1 MTPGFMWI
9 TIWCMITVW
18 PVNLSV
24 SRAREG
30 SGMHDSRVWES
41 GSFYLLLT
49 ASYIIIYVY
58 FNLT

>member
-1 MTPGFMWI
+1 MWI

-30 SGMHDSRVWES
+30 SAVHDSRV
-41 GSFYLLLT
+41 YVDHHLVHDHRV
-49 ASYIIIYVY
+49 ASQLVGE
-58 FNLT
+58 